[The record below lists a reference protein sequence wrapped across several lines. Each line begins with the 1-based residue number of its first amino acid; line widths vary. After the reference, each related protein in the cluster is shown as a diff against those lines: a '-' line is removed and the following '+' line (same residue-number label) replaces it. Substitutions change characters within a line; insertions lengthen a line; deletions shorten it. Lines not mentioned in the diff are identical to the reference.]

1 MNKQLRKQTEKQIA
15 IEINEIVKI
24 DANKWL
30 NTHDVLIWFNSFYWK
45 LLNLIGKA
53 LNSWEYEPEHIA
65 NIFRYI
71 VRSKLNIER
80 AILGPDEN
88 NNYYI
93 KELEECAK
101 VESKIIITR
110 KNNNLENIER
120 LFLKLEC
127 LYRNIRNR
135 MMENKIFCY
144 NNFISVAILWNFH
157 ALHLIQYYFP
167 KKLINNERNV
177 LIENQERSSGALV
190 GLGLW
195 TPEEGND

>member
-15 IEINEIVKI
+15 IEINEVVKI

-30 NTHDVLIWFNSFYWK
+30 NTHDVLISCNSLYWK
-45 LLNLIGKA
+45 LLNLIKKT

-80 AILGPDEN
+80 AMLGPDEN
-88 NNYYI
+88 HNHFT
-93 KELEECAK
+93 KELEECVKA
-101 VESKIIITR
+101 ESKIIITG
-110 KNNNLENIER
+110 KNNKLENIER
-120 LFLKLEC
+120 LFLELEY

-135 MMENKIFCY
+135 MIENKILCY
-144 NNFISVAILWNFH
+144 NNFISVAILWNFYV
-157 ALHLIQYYFP
+157 LHLIQYYFP

-177 LIENQERSSGALV
+177 LIENQERMGGALV
-190 GLGLW
+190 GLGSR
-195 TPEEGND
+195 TFEEGND

>member
-45 LLNLIGKA
+45 LLNLIRET

-71 VRSKLNIER
+71 VTSKLNIER

-88 NNYYI
+88 NNYYT
-93 KELEECAK
+93 KELEECSEA
-101 VESKIIITR
+101 ESKIIITG
-110 KNNNLENIER
+110 KNNKLENIET
-120 LFLKLEC
+120 LFLKLEY
-127 LYRNIRNR
+127 LYRDIRNR
-135 MMENKIFCY
+135 MTENKIFCY
-144 NNFISVAILWNFH
+144 NDFISVAILWNYH
-157 ALHLIQYYFP
+157 TIHLIRYYFP
-167 KKLINNERNV
+167 KKLINNV

-190 GLGLW
+190 GLGLR
-195 TPEEGND
+195 TLEEGND